1 MWVIFSEKKQNSCRK
16 KKHNKNKNKKKK
28 PEKISYDVGRNACK
42 EMKCKASK
50 K

>member
-1 MWVIFSEKKQNSCRK
+1 MR
-16 KKHNKNKNKKKK
+16 KNKTLVEKRNTTRIKIRKKK